1 MNGFRRKAD
10 PSWILFVW
18 CVYVLLLGIDS
29 RRVACCVF
37 FDSSAVC
44 VPDSALI
51 FSPYS
56 IRTFYFLFQFFF
68 GARYRERERKRERRE
83 IGELQSTLHV
93 ENILLGQMII
103 KDLWNWFLGVS
114 LLLMLLSLLLLHCAD
129 DITAGRSAR
138 INWKAEK
145 GREDI
150 LLWWIS
156 KRKEEK
162 ILANPTPLSLST
174 PIPLFPECG

>member
-1 MNGFRRKAD
+1 
-10 PSWILFVW
+10 
-18 CVYVLLLGIDS
+18 
-29 RRVACCVF
+29 
-37 FDSSAVC
+37 
-44 VPDSALI
+44 
-51 FSPYS
+51 
-56 IRTFYFLFQFFF
+56 
-68 GARYRERERKRERRE
+68 
-83 IGELQSTLHV
+83 
-93 ENILLGQMII
+93 
-103 KDLWNWFLGVS
+103 
-114 LLLMLLSLLLLHCAD
+114 MLLSLLLLHCAD